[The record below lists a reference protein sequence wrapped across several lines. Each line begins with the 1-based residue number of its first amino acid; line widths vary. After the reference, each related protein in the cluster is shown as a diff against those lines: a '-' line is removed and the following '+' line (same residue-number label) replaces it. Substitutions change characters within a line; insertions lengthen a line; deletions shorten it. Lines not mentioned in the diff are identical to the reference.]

1 MSLHSCAADCS
12 VLQQLYAD
20 GYEVATHSLSHQ
32 KVRACCGWLAV
43 QVAGREVEH
52 CLLFS
57 GVAPFTP
64 QLSCTLRF
72 RCLVALQMKG
82 LVWEGVEHCPLLISW
97 RCMCLAAAD
106 EQLDPGR
113 ARSTIAYRSFHTVHM
128 ELAAADEWLDS
139 GGRGR

>member
-52 CLLFS
+52 CLLFFWCCTRHSPAKLYFALPLSRGSANERPGLGGS
-57 GVAPFTP
+57 GALPTAH
-64 QLSCTLRF
+64 
-72 RCLVALQMKG
+72 LVA
-82 LVWEGVEHCPLLISW
+82 VHV
-97 RCMCLAAAD
+97 
-106 EQLDPGR
+106 PGCR
-113 ARSTIAYRSFHTVHM
+113 R
-128 ELAAADEWLDS
+128 
-139 GGRGR
+139 